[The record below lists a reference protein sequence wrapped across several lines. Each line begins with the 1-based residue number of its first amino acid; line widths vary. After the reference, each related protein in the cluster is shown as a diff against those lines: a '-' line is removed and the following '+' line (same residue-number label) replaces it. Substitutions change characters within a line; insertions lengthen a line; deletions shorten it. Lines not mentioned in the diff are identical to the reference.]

1 MSSQSGIKREPGGL
15 DVPETI
21 RITFQESVPL
31 EEQQS
36 AFPMLQSVTT
46 RTSDVA
52 VQVFR
57 DNLAKTVMQLQD
69 ALNSVDD
76 RKSLFKMDEVQFHLT
91 VSAEGELS
99 LLAKV
104 GGIIGAGIVITLKR
118 KEV

>member
-1 MSSQSGIKREPGGL
+1 MSSQSEIKRDPGGL

-21 RITFQESVPL
+21 RITFQESLPL

-57 DNLAKTVMQLQD
+57 DNLAKIVGQLQD
-69 ALNSVDD
+69 ALDSVAD
-76 RKSLFKMDEVQFHLT
+76 RQTSYKIDEVQFHLT

-104 GGIIGAGIVITLKR
+104 GGSIGAGIVVTLKR